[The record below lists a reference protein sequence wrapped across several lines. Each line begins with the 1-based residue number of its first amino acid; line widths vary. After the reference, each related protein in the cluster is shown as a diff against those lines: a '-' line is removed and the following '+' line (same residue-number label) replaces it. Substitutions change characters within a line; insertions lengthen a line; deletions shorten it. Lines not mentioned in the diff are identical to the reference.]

1 MAAKIADLKKR
12 ITFQALTRTAD
23 GQGGWTESWADF
35 ASVWASLDPVSA
47 AERFYSQRVEMNVSH
62 KITIRKM
69 DGLTPEMRIVF
80 GTRIFQIHGIYLDK
94 EELWF
99 INILAEE
106 NVGS

>member
-1 MAAKIADLKKR
+1 MGVKIADLKKR
-12 ITFQALTRTAD
+12 ITFQALTRTGD

-35 ASVWASLDPVSA
+35 ATVWASLNPVSA
-47 AERFYSQRVEMNVSH
+47 AERMYSQRIEMNVTH
-62 KITIRKM
+62 KIVIRKM
-69 DGLTPEMRIVF
+69 DGLNSEMRIVF

-99 INILAEE
+99 INIDAQE